1 MSGDRRKSSSW
12 FSILLQASAGPV
24 GLLLGYIVLCQF
36 GPQYDFLGIWHR
48 ADPSKS
54 SAVKDS
60 NASNSRGWPLQ
71 KTTPK
76 AAANKSQGTATDPAA
91 TPSPN
96 LALHSVVVQPTAKP
110 EPVVVATR
118 SPADDI
124 TRSTNSAISTPETPL
139 AGPSEAPPNESVK
152 GEPNKLQFTTAVE
165 LQQAIAKVRTAKEVV
180 QLLSSTIADQS
191 TPEETHSSANV
202 QLATWEERAAS
213 EYVRLGD
220 NWMPRTDAV
229 AKRETANELVLQ
241 AANLLTIENDR
252 PALERLRQAKN
263 VDPEATSAAFL
274 LGVHSALGQRN
285 YQAAKEHFAECL
297 RRRPDDVGA
306 LNDVGLSCLLLGK
319 NTEALKHFR
328 TAVAINPRS
337 AEVAH
342 NLRRIVKQDGLKNL
356 LLPPPVKTG
365 YVDLL
370 NTAVNNEAVAA
381 LEGLGWLYIQPAS
394 ASATG
399 GMPAEIPNV
408 LEHLVQVKTDK
419 TVRIHLKSIEDREC
433 FCCRGTGKA
442 PCSNPECKNGQVIV
456 KTGQELVGKDAVT
469 KKNIYRDT
477 YGPKNCPT
485 CRGNGYLNC
494 EKCFGLG
501 TDPSLNERAAQVS
514 KR

>member
-1 MSGDRRKSSSW
+1 MNRRRENLTSCKSLLPSS
-12 FSILLQASAGPV
+12 
-24 GLLLGYIVLCQF
+24 C
-36 GPQYDFLGIWHR
+36 
-48 ADPSKS
+48 SK
-54 SAVKDS
+54 
-60 NASNSRGWPLQ
+60 
-71 KTTPK
+71 
-76 AAANKSQGTATDPAA
+76 
-91 TPSPN
+91 
-96 LALHSVVVQPTAKP
+96 
-110 EPVVVATR
+110 R
-118 SPADDI
+118 SP
-124 TRSTNSAISTPETPL
+124 RSERQRRLCNYL
-139 AGPSEAPPNESVK
+139 AA
-152 GEPNKLQFTTAVE
+152 
-165 LQQAIAKVRTAKEVV
+165 
-180 QLLSSTIADQS
+180 QLRIRAL
-191 TPEETHSSANV
+191 PKKRKHSANV
-202 QLATWEERAAS
+202 LLATWEERAAN

-220 NWMPRTDAV
+220 NWLPRTDAA

-252 PALERLRQAKN
+252 PALERLRHAKN
-263 VDPEATSAAFL
+263 IDPEATSAAFL

-319 NTEALKHFR
+319 HTEALKHFR

-342 NLRRIVKQDGLKNL
+342 NLRRILKQDGLKNL

-370 NTAVNNEAVAA
+370 DTAINNEAVAA
-381 LEGLGWLYIQPAS
+381 LEGLGWLYIQPAG

-419 TVRIHLKSIEDREC
+419 TVRIHPTSIEDREC
-433 FCCRGTGKA
+433 FFCRGTGKA

-456 KTGQELVGKDAVT
+456 KTGQEVVGKDAVT

-477 YGPKNCPT
+477 FGPKNCPT
-485 CRGNGYLNC
+485 CHGTGYLNC

-501 TDPSLNERAAQVS
+501 TDPSLNESAAQVS